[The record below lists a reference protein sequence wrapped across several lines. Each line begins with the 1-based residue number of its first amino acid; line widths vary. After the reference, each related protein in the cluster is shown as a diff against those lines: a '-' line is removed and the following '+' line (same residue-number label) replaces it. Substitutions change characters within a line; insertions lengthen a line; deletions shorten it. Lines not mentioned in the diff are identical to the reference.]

1 MCPFSSFK
9 RDHYIVICDVN
20 ISVYL
25 VYTTEEMLSKPDILY
40 PAINA
45 FSSAL
50 QSPEHQVQTNCLRI
64 LSDILR

>member
-1 MCPFSSFK
+1 MCHFSSFK
-9 RDHYIVICDVN
+9 SDHYTDVD

-25 VYTTEEMLSKPDILY
+25 VYTTEEMLSKPDILS